1 MGINPISD
9 NAHDHDDNNQEMQER
24 GTMRMIPSVGGL
36 QTRSSAHTSSTIDN
50 MDLDQVVEDDNIA
63 VESKAVRHVDFR

>member
-1 MGINPISD
+1 
-9 NAHDHDDNNQEMQER
+9 MQER

-36 QTRSSAHTSSTIDN
+36 QTHSSAHTSSTIDN